1 MLSSKYFSS
10 EGSGAYPFSVF
21 SVIVDWSGDEMLIV
35 ADVGHA
41 DKFRGVDSTKG
52 RMVNSRLD
60 SHII

>member
-1 MLSSKYFSS
+1 
-10 EGSGAYPFSVF
+10 
-21 SVIVDWSGDEMLIV
+21 MLIV